1 MEEAPELW
9 ARIGGG
15 FELVPGGRR
24 HGPADLSRPPPGGPW
39 EELVAGGRLVGWA
52 RPPAPK
58 NAARLAQELG
68 ERLILDRRSY
78 LLGRLGH
85 KMRSS
90 VLSLQESAR
99 QAAFGRP
106 ELLEQLYEQAHEV
119 GRRAA
124 ALEVTALDSKDPAR
138 SVVIGAL
145 LNLAAPAS
153 VKNVPPEA
161 VVRAPEPVLV
171 EALTRAYEWMGGPGS
186 GIVGEADEGWWKLI
200 LSPAP
205 VRRTLSVPEMGESL
219 VRLLVDSKLDG
230 WLDTSEANRPVIYL
244 PAA

>member
-1 MEEAPELW
+1 MDEGAELW
-9 ARIGGG
+9 ARVGGG

-24 HGPADLSRPPPGGPW
+24 HGPADFDRPPPDGPW
-39 EELVAGGRLVGWA
+39 EPLAANGRLVGWG
-52 RPPAPK
+52 RPPVSKTAPK
-58 NAARLAQELG
+58 RAQELG
-68 ERLILDRRSY
+68 ERLIVERRSY

-90 VLSLQESAR
+90 VLSMQESAR

-145 LNLAAPAS
+145 LNLAAPAA
-153 VKNVPPEA
+153 VKQVPAEA

-186 GIVGEADEGWWKLI
+186 GIIGEADEGWWKLI

-219 VRLLVDSKLDG
+219 VRLLVDTKLDG
-230 WLDTSEANRPVIYL
+230 WLDATEPNRPVIYL
-244 PAA
+244 PAV